1 MTMIIGMTGGIAC
14 GKTAATDVFRALGVP
29 VIDADEIS
37 RELTGPGGKALPEIA
52 VAFGADM
59 IGTQGMKRDLMR
71 EIVFSDPRAK
81 EKLESILHPM
91 IKREMFE
98 QLKGIKAPYVILSV
112 PLLLESGRWADAV
125 KRVLVIDVSEDE
137 QINRLVYDRHLGE
150 EQARAIIETQ
160 ISRDKR
166 VAAADDLID
175 NSGTLEDLE
184 EKVKGL
190 HQFYPKANRPPDTTE
205 PHTKTPPSVT
215 NRLGRCCIFTEGL

>member
-14 GKTAATDVFRALGVP
+14 GKTAATDVFRSLGVP

-71 EIVFSDPRAK
+71 EIVFSDPHAK
-81 EKLESILHPM
+81 EK
-91 IKREMFE
+91 
-98 QLKGIKAPYVILSV
+98 
-112 PLLLESGRWADAV
+112 LESGRWADAV
-125 KRVLVIDVSEDE
+125 KRVLVVDVSEEE

-166 VAAADDLID
+166 IAAADDLID

-190 HQFYPKANRPPDTTE
+190 HKFYLKMA
-205 PHTKTPPSVT
+205 
-215 NRLGRCCIFTEGL
+215 EGELAS

>member
-1 MTMIIGMTGGIAC
+1 
-14 GKTAATDVFRALGVP
+14 
-29 VIDADEIS
+29 
-37 RELTGPGGKALPEIA
+37 
-52 VAFGADM
+52 
-59 IGTQGMKRDLMR
+59 MKRDLMR

-190 HQFYPKANRPPDTTE
+190 HQFYLKMAEGE
-205 PHTKTPPSVT
+205 PTA
-215 NRLGRCCIFTEGL
+215 